1 MQWLPPVATQSASI
15 RSGPTPEAKR
25 RHGCVEE
32 VGRGDD
38 MTGTA
43 RGRIGT
49 LASEASGVVL
59 RVDGGVAVEWVEISK
74 VGMVATAQGRA
85 GFAGTI
91 VPGF

>member
-1 MQWLPPVATQSASI
+1 MLWLPPVATPSASV
-15 RSGPTPEAKR
+15 RSGFTPKAKR
-25 RHGCVEE
+25 RHDRVEE

-59 RVDGGVAVEWVEISK
+59 RVDVEVSVEWVEIAK
-74 VGMVATAQGRA
+74 VGMVTTAKGRA
-85 GFAGTI
+85 GFDWMNVT
-91 VPGF
+91 VF